1 MRACSQVPEGQ
12 REQLSVP
19 RTGETEEDNETAK
32 KAPERVFPEAASRP
46 GREGGYFPIPR
57 RRAVLACGQ
66 NTGLPRSSRGLCLPS
81 PCPSQEWS
89 SEGFEALSRLSPSF
103 QEGGEAAAE
112 GSLGGP
118 QAQALLAASLWYVSL
133 GREAWSSSVSLP
145 TTPGHLPSLGSWVL
159 LGFDSGLFVPYQSQ
173 TLFI

>member
-1 MRACSQVPEGQ
+1 M
-12 REQLSVP
+12 
-19 RTGETEEDNETAK
+19 
-32 KAPERVFPEAASRP
+32 
-46 GREGGYFPIPR
+46 
-57 RRAVLACGQ
+57 LACGQ
-66 NTGLPRSSRGLCLPS
+66 NTGLPRSSWGLCLPS

-112 GSLGGP
+112 GSLGGS

-145 TTPGHLPSLGSWVL
+145 TTPGHLPNLGSWVL
-159 LGFDSGLFVPYQSQ
+159 LGFDSGLFVLAPSHTSLRPSSSSPVPWARPGRVQWGNQ
-173 TLFI
+173 TCEHLMQEKQGCAILRGETARGCSRDRDKL